1 MNLRRSGRSR
11 SYIPNPEWQDCKIN
25 LLMLSTSSRAGT
37 GTFTSRLPSPHSDPV
52 QTVDWYFAPV
62 LIRDFPMVRKI
73 IHNNIANYLFHMM
86 FPFQDEWSSLNLHQS
101 WHNNTITTKVL
112 ISFSTNHRIWVKE
125 AFNKNKHFEPV
136 LGFAA
141 DFFLQ
146 LGSCKEA
153 VR

>member
-1 MNLRRSGRSR
+1 MNLHRSGRSR

-62 LIRDFPMVRKI
+62 LTRDFPMVRKI

-112 ISFSTNHRIWVKE
+112 ISFSTNHRIQGRRHQYGRYGNCHTWGFIYFKKRWHNVQ
-125 AFNKNKHFEPV
+125 NPV
-136 LGFAA
+136 T
-141 DFFLQ
+141 
-146 LGSCKEA
+146 
-153 VR
+153 

>member
-1 MNLRRSGRSR
+1 MSLRRSR
-11 SYIPNPEWQDCKIN
+11 SYIPTPEWQDCKIN

-62 LIRDFPMVRKI
+62 LTRDFPMVRKI

-86 FPFQDEWSSLNLHQS
+86 FPFQNEWSSLNLHQS

-112 ISFSTNHRIWVKE
+112 IPFSTNHRIWVMISE
-125 AFNKNKHFEPV
+125 LIYRGQCIKHTIIYYNICIS
-136 LGFAA
+136 
-141 DFFLQ
+141 DN
-146 LGSCKEA
+146 C
-153 VR
+153 